1 MAELKP
7 WKDGDESDRAAELVR
22 LVSGIQPRPVDVAKG
37 WDGVIERVAKPKS
50 SRLVWFAAATAA
62 VLLAYLSLN
71 SSPAPLVG
79 ERAGVR
85 GQLSE
90 AKKQTEPV
98 RAAQGTTQPVA
109 KPVEEKPQ
117 VTPAP
122 PQQKVAKLTPPA
134 PAAKPVEAQPEREAD
149 IPPAQPVENVTASA
163 GAVWTTP
170 GESSL
175 KLERGRVEVAPHA
188 EAYTVT
194 TPEVSVVATN
204 ARYAAD
210 VTEAG
215 TVLRVLEGEV
225 EVYSFATKQPVIL
238 RAGEERAFATF
249 APPSA
254 LDVVPP
260 EVSSPACA
268 RHSLDQR
275 VACLSLE
282 AKGEGMKAQAA
293 LYEAAYLQSRA
304 GRPAGAELLLRES
317 LRRFPSGVLHP
328 EVRLALIKALE
339 AQHRRPQAA
348 EVAREFLEVC
358 ADDPRVVDVQNF
370 LRALEWLESR

>member
-1 MAELKP
+1 MSELKP
-7 WKDGDESDRAAELVR
+7 WKETDEKDRAAELVR
-22 LVSGIQPRPVDVAKG
+22 LVSGIAPRPVDVGKG
-37 WDGVIERVAKPKS
+37 WDGVIERVARPKS
-50 SRLVWFAAATAA
+50 SKALWFAAATAA
-62 VLLAYLSLN
+62 VLLAWVSLSTP
-71 SSPAPLVG
+71 SPLVG
-79 ERAGVR
+79 EKAGAR
-85 GQLSE
+85 GPLS
-90 AKKQTEPV
+90 
-98 RAAQGTTQPVA
+98 AAQKPREPQGPLMSVEAPPEPKPVA
-109 KPVEEKPQ
+109 A
-117 VTPAP
+117 PAP
-122 PQQKVAKLTPPA
+122 PAPQKIAKVTPVPPPA
-134 PAAKPVEAQPEREAD
+134 VEKPVPPPQPEPELDVAAESPKD
-149 IPPAQPVENVTASA
+149 AVAAA
-163 GAVWTTP
+163 GAIWSEPAP
-170 GESSL
+170 GTL
-175 KLERGRVEVAPHA
+175 KLERGRVEVKPHA

-225 EVYSFATKQPVIL
+225 EVFSYATKQQVIL
-238 RAGEERAFATF
+238 RAGEERSFATF

-275 VACLSLE
+275 VACLTLE
-282 AKGEGMKAQAA
+282 GKGQGMKAQAA

-304 GRPAGAELLLRES
+304 GRPAAAETLLRES

-339 AQHRRPQAA
+339 AQHERPQAA
-348 EVAREFLEVC
+348 AVAREFLEVC
-358 ADDPRVVDVQNF
+358 PDDPRVVDVQNF